1 MVANGKGGRLESSAL
16 NKMKELLKGKNK
28 LRVTSLNFIRIFL
41 EVQKLADY
49 HSMSLWWRIFLKSP
63 IQRVRC

>member
-16 NKMKELLKGKNK
+16 NKMELLKGRNK
-28 LRVTSLNFIRIFL
+28 LRVTSLNFIIIFL
-41 EVQKLADY
+41 KVQKLADY

-63 IQRVRC
+63 IRRVRC